1 MIISIFIDF
10 SLLLDCDIKDATKT
24 FKDTFKWNDPSVM
37 WHTDLRP

>member
-10 SLLLDCDIKDATKT
+10 PLLLDCDIKDVTKT
-24 FKDTFKWNDPSVM
+24 FKDTFTWNVPSGM